1 MRKRLRRNKSKKLW
15 WLLLLAG
22 VLTGLLFVVLPNKL
36 KPFETLPVVEVEVTK
51 KQLTWFPT
59 RNFAEQDRRIMDYVV
74 SSVLH
79 FEGSAHDKYDP
90 GGTTKYGISEKNYRM
105 LSINSITWEKAREI
119 YIQDYYLPMRL
130 YEFNSVQLQKSILH
144 MAVLFGKGTAKQI
157 IAQHYDWE
165 ELKRLSDADPKI
177 HDVLVKLRKT
187 FKKHAKSLNN
197 PRYIKGWVSRINYAF
212 YSAE

>member
-36 KPFETLPVVEVEVTK
+36 KPFETLPVVEVEVTE

-74 SSVLH
+74 SSVL
-79 FEGSAHDKYDP
+79 YDP

-119 YIQDYYLPMRL
+119 YIQNYYIPMRL

>member
-36 KPFETLPVVEVEVTK
+36 KPFETLPVVEVEVTE

-79 FEGSAHDKYDP
+79 FKVRR
-90 GGTTKYGISEKNYRM
+90 TTSTTQAGLRN
-105 LSINSITWEKAREI
+105 TV
-119 YIQDYYLPMRL
+119 
-130 YEFNSVQLQKSILH
+130 F
-144 MAVLFGKGTAKQI
+144 
-157 IAQHYDWE
+157 
-165 ELKRLSDADPKI
+165 
-177 HDVLVKLRKT
+177 LRKT
-187 FKKHAKSLNN
+187 
-197 PRYIKGWVSRINYAF
+197 IGC
-212 YSAE
+212 

>member
-1 MRKRLRRNKSKKLW
+1 MRKRLRRKKLW

-36 KPFETLPVVEVEVTK
+36 KPFETLPVVEVEVTE

-119 YIQDYYLPMRL
+119 YIQNYYLPMRL